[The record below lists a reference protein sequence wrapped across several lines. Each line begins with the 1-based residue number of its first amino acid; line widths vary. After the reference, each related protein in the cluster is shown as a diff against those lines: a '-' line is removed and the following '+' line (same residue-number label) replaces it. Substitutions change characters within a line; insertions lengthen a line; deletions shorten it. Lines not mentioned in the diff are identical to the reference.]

1 MFWILRT
8 LVAGLG
14 VVLLLP
20 KPSAVEVTLGDTVF
34 TVPDGF
40 IVERVAGPPLVDRP
54 ITGSFDEQG
63 RLYVA
68 DSSGSNDPVKKQ
80 LAEKPHRIVRLEDR
94 NGDGQFDHSV
104 VFAERMM
111 FPEGTLWHD
120 GSLYVAAPPSIW
132 RLTDTD
138 DDGVADQREEW
149 FEGKTLTGCA
159 NDLHGPYLGRDGWIY
174 WCKGAFAE
182 QRYAAY
188 RGGERVTSAAHIFWR
203 HPSGGAHEPVM
214 VGGMDNPVDVVFSPS
229 GERFFTTTFFQYPAG
244 GQRDGLV
251 HAIYGGIYGKPH
263 GVVNSHPST
272 GDLMPVMTQL
282 GPAAPCG
289 LELYESA
296 VLGSG
301 FTGNLFS
308 CQFNLNKVQ
317 RHVLIP
323 DGSTFRTEDSDFL
336 ATTNSDFHPTDVLED
351 ADGSLLVLNTGGWY
365 KLCCPT
371 SQFWRPE
378 VLGAIYRVKKI
389 GGKPPGDPH
398 GAKLN
403 WPNLSAERLALL
415 LDDERPALRR
425 RAIEALAKRGEAA
438 VPPLSR
444 QLWQGSERARL
455 NAVWT
460 LTRIHGAAARQA
472 VRGAFDNSTPS
483 LQQAAAHSAGLH
495 RDAEAVA
502 GLIRLLKNAE
512 SPVCRA
518 AAEALG
524 RIGSAKAVAPL
535 LGLANGSMD
544 RALEHSVTFALIE
557 IAQPDALSLS
567 RLAGRPGALCVALVS
582 LDQMEG
588 GNLSAADVLPLLQSG
603 TAALRKT
610 AVWIC
615 DRHPEWGDALAVHYT
630 GELRNVKT
638 TAQSQALAARLA
650 KLATAPAIQAV
661 LSRALADV
669 SRGKAERMTVLAAMA
684 SAPVNPV
691 PDGWLDAIDST
702 AELLQPAAV
711 QTLVSLRLAKPQ
723 RQRVATMLRRFG
735 RSAVLGDRQRTL
747 AYYGIPDGLLV
758 PDEAEFGYLLGQLS
772 AGRAFTQRSNAAK
785 ALAVARLTESQ
796 LGRLA
801 KQLGSL
807 GAAEATAL
815 LPAFGGGRDAT
826 LGQVLLTVLGQ
837 ASWLRGLD
845 DAVLQKATEGFGKTV
860 QGQAMDLLAK
870 ARAAPV
876 DQTKR
881 LRKLADR
888 LPGGD
893 ALRGKAVFRGPKAGC
908 SICHSMAYH
917 GGQFGPDL
925 TRIGQVRKKM
935 DLLEA
940 IIFPSA
946 SLVRSYETMQV
957 SIGGGDVL
965 AGIIRDQGAGHVSLG
980 ISPEKTTRIERG
992 NIRNI
997 EPLNISLMPAGMDQ
1011 VLTLQQLG
1019 DLIAYLEASR

>member
-1 MFWILRT
+1 MFWMLRPMV
-8 LVAGLG
+8 LGLAA
-14 VVLLLP
+14 VSLLA
-20 KPSAVEVTLGDTVF
+20 KPSAVEVTLGETVF

-68 DSSGSNDPVKKQ
+68 DSSGSNDPVEKQ

-188 RGGERVTSAAHIFWR
+188 RGGERVTSAAHIFRR
-203 HPSGGAHEPVM
+203 HASGGAHEPVM
-214 VGGMDNPVDVVFSPS
+214 VGGMDNPVDVVFSPR

-251 HAIYGGIYGKPH
+251 HAIYGGVYGKSN
-263 GVVNSHPST
+263 GVVYSHPST
-272 GDLMPVMTQL
+272 GDLMPVMTHL

-296 VLGSG
+296 VLGSS

-351 ADGSLLVLNTGGWY
+351 PEGSLLVLNTGGWY

-378 VLGAIYRVKKI
+378 VLGAIYRVKRI
-389 GGKPPGDPH
+389 GAKPPSDPL

-403 WPNLSAERLALL
+403 WPNLSTEHLALL
-415 LDDERPALRR
+415 LGDERPALRR
-425 RAIEALAKRGEAA
+425 RAIATLGKHGEAA
-438 VPPLSR
+438 VPLLNR
-444 QLWQGSERARL
+444 QLWQGHERARL
-455 NAVWT
+455 NAVWA
-460 LTRIHGAAARQA
+460 LTRIQGAAARQA
-472 VRGAFDNSTPS
+472 VRGAFDSSTPS

-495 RDAEAVA
+495 RDAEAVV

-524 RIGSAKAVAPL
+524 RIGSSKAVAPL
-535 LGLANGSMD
+535 LALANEPMD
-544 RALEHSVTFALIE
+544 RALEHSVTFAIIE

-567 RLAGRPGALCVALVS
+567 RLAGQPGALSVALVS

-603 TAALRKT
+603 AAELRKT
-610 AVWIC
+610 AEWIC
-615 DRHPEWGDALAVHYT
+615 ERHPEWGDALAEHYT

-661 LSRALADV
+661 LARTLGDV
-669 SRGKAERMTVLAAMA
+669 SRDMVERMTVLAAMA
-684 SAPVNPV
+684 SAPVNPA

-702 AELLQPAAV
+702 AGPLQAAAV
-711 QTLVSLRLAKPQ
+711 QTLVSLRLGKPQ
-723 RQRVATMLRRFG
+723 RQRVAVMLRRFG
-735 RSAVLGDRQRTL
+735 RSSALGDRQRTL
-747 AYYGIPDGLLV
+747 AYYGIPDGLLA
-758 PDEAEFGYLLGQLS
+758 PDETEFAYLLGQLN

-785 ALAVARLTESQ
+785 ALAEASLTDSQ
-796 LGRLA
+796 LSRLA

-807 GAAEATAL
+807 GTAEATAL

-826 LGQVLLTVLGQ
+826 LGQALLAVLGQ

-845 DAVLQKATEGFGKTV
+845 DAVLQKATGGFGKTV
-860 QGQAMDLLAK
+860 QGQAVDLLAK

-881 LRKLADR
+881 LRELADR

-957 SIGGGDVL
+957 STGGGDVL
-965 AGIIRDQGAGHVSLG
+965 AGIIRDQGVGHVSLG
-980 ISPEKTTRIERG
+980 VSPEKTTRIERG
-992 NIRNI
+992 NIRKI

-1011 VLTLQQLG
+1011 VLTLRELG

>member
-1 MFWILRT
+1 MVL
-8 LVAGLG
+8 GLAA
-14 VVLLLP
+14 VSLLA
-20 KPSAVEVTLGDTVF
+20 KPSAVEVTLGETVF

-188 RGGERVTSAAHIFWR
+188 RGGERVTSAAHIFRR
-203 HPSGGAHEPVM
+203 HASGGAHEPVM
-214 VGGMDNPVDVVFSPS
+214 VGGMDNPVDVVFSPR

-251 HAIYGGIYGKPH
+251 HAIYGGVYGKSN
-263 GVVNSHPST
+263 GVVYSHPST
-272 GDLMPVMTQL
+272 GDLMPVMTHL

-296 VLGSG
+296 VLGSS

-351 ADGSLLVLNTGGWY
+351 PEGSLLVLNTGGWY

-378 VLGAIYRVKKI
+378 VLGAIYRVKRI
-389 GGKPPGDPH
+389 GAKSPIDPL

-403 WPNLSAERLALL
+403 WPNLSTEHLALL
-415 LDDERPALRR
+415 LGDERPALRR
-425 RAIEALAKRGEAA
+425 RAIATLGKHGEAA
-438 VPPLSR
+438 VPLLNR
-444 QLWQGSERARL
+444 QLWQGHERARL

-460 LTRIHGAAARQA
+460 LTRIQGAAARQA
-472 VRGAFDNSTPS
+472 VRGAFDSSTPS

-495 RDAEAVA
+495 RDAEAVV

-524 RIGSAKAVAPL
+524 RIGSSKAVAPL
-535 LGLANGSMD
+535 LALANEPMD
-544 RALEHSVTFALIE
+544 RALEHSVTFAIIE

-567 RLAGRPGALCVALVS
+567 RLAGQPGALSVALVS

-603 TAALRKT
+603 AAELRKT
-610 AVWIC
+610 AEWIC
-615 DRHPEWGDALAVHYT
+615 ERHPEWGDALAEHYT

-661 LSRALADV
+661 LARTLGDV
-669 SRGKAERMTVLAAMA
+669 SRDMVERMTVLAAMA
-684 SAPVNPV
+684 SAPVNPA

-702 AELLQPAAV
+702 AEPLQAAAV
-711 QTLVSLRLAKPQ
+711 QTLVSLRLGKPQ
-723 RQRVATMLRRFG
+723 RQRVAVMLRRFG
-735 RSAVLGDRQRTL
+735 RSSALGDRQRTL
-747 AYYGIPDGLLV
+747 AYYGIPDGLLA
-758 PDEAEFGYLLGQLS
+758 PDETEFAYLLGQLN

-785 ALAVARLTESQ
+785 ALAEASLTDSQ
-796 LGRLA
+796 LSRLA

-807 GAAEATAL
+807 GTAEATVL

-826 LGQVLLTVLGQ
+826 LGQALLAVLGQ

-845 DAVLQKATEGFGKTV
+845 DAVLQKATGGFGKTV
-860 QGQAMDLLAK
+860 QGQAVDLLAK

-881 LRKLADR
+881 LRELADR

-957 SIGGGDVL
+957 STGGGDVL
-965 AGIIRDQGAGHVSLG
+965 AGIIRDQGVGHVSLG
-980 ISPEKTTRIERG
+980 VSPEKTTRIERA

-1011 VLTLQQLG
+1011 VLTLRELG

>member
-1 MFWILRT
+1 MFWMLRA
-8 LVAGLG
+8 LVVGLA
-14 VVLLLP
+14 VVSPLV
-20 KPSAVEVTLGDTVF
+20 KPSAVEVTLGETVF
-34 TVPDGF
+34 TLPDGF

-159 NDLHGPYLGRDGWIY
+159 NDLHGPYLGRDGWVY

-188 RGGERVTSAAHIFWR
+188 RGGERVTSAAHIFRR
-203 HPSGGAHEPVM
+203 HASGGAHEPVM

-229 GERFFTTTFFQYPAG
+229 GERFFTTTFFQYPAD

-251 HAIYGGIYGKPH
+251 HAVYGGVYGKPN

-336 ATTNSDFHPTDVLED
+336 ATTNSDFHPTDVIED

-389 GGKPPGDPH
+389 GAKPPDDPR

-403 WPNLSAERLALL
+403 WPNLSTERLALL
-415 LDDERPALRR
+415 LGDERPALRR
-425 RAIEALAKRGEAA
+425 RAIAALAKRGEAA
-438 VPPLSR
+438 VPSLSR
-444 QLWQGSERARL
+444 QLWQGHERARL

-483 LQQAAAHSAGLH
+483 LQQAATHSAGLH
-495 RDAEAVA
+495 RDAEAVV

-535 LGLANGSMD
+535 LALANEPMD

-567 RLAGRPGALCVALVS
+567 RLEGRPGALCVALVS

-603 TAALRKT
+603 AAALRKT
-610 AVWIC
+610 AEWIC
-615 DRHPEWGDALAVHYT
+615 ERHPEWGDALAEHYT
-630 GELRNVKT
+630 GELQNVKT

-661 LSRALADV
+661 LTRALTDV
-669 SRGKAERMTVLAAMA
+669 SRDKAERMTVLAAMA
-684 SAPVNPV
+684 SAPVNPA

-702 AELLQPAAV
+702 AEPLQPAAV

-735 RSAVLGDRQRTL
+735 RSAALGDRQRTL

-758 PDEAEFGYLLGQLS
+758 PGEAEFGYLLGQLS

-796 LGRLA
+796 LSRLA

-826 LGQVLLTVLGQ
+826 LGQALLAVLRQ

-845 DAVLQKATEGFGKTV
+845 DAVLQKATEGFGKTI
-860 QGQAMDLLAK
+860 QGQAVDLLAK

-881 LRKLADR
+881 LRELADR

-940 IIFPSA
+940 IVFPSA

-957 SIGGGDVL
+957 SMGGGDVL